1 MAFERLQELG
11 ERAASRVHS
20 MRSGPSAPRS
30 TDPDDPFGKP
40 AVVEIQLF
48 EDRPYA
54 ERETVAKERIHL
66 GVQTSATTEH
76 VATTRRI
83 EHVDVDRRGPDH
95 A

>member
-11 ERAASRVHS
+11 ERAAGRVHS
-20 MRSGPSAPRS
+20 MRGGSNAPRP
-30 TDPDDPFGKP
+30 TDPNDPFGKP

-54 ERETVAKERIHL
+54 ERETVAKERITL
-66 GVQTSATTEH
+66 GVQTTSRVERVEA
-76 VATTRRI
+76 TRRI
-83 EHVDVDRRGPDH
+83 EHVDVEERGPEH